1 MEQNSSETTPES
13 TPTADAPAAPRRRAS
28 RRVSTAA
35 AAPEAPEAS
44 AAEAPTASTAPA
56 ASETAASEAAA
67 PEAAAEAP
75 KKRTTRTR
83 KKAADAD
90 VPAAASDET
99 STATEVQAPAET
111 PSAAADAEQAA
122 PKKRTTR
129 TRKKATD
136 AEAAPAADAPVAA
149 DGADQNAEQVSNESA
164 AQSAASTGDTETA
177 APKRTS
183 RSRKSQAA
191 QTAET
196 GDSSAATVQSE
207 SGSATDAPAESA
219 PAAQQTESDDA
230 SADDAGKGR
239 SNRGGRG
246 KNGKQNSGQNQS
258 QNRDQNRDA
267 KQNDKSAEPSE
278 KAERN
283 EKSGGDKNGTD
294 RNGADRN
301 GAERGDKGGES
312 SRSTRTRQRD
322 RKRRGQGDDFE
333 PEISDDDVL
342 LPVGGILDVL
352 DNYAFVRTSGYLPG
366 TSDVYVSLGQ
376 VKKYGLRK
384 GDAVT
389 GSIRQPREGD
399 GNGRQKYNAI
409 VKVDTV
415 NGHSAEEPQ
424 SRGEFAELTPL
435 YPEDRVRLETTREQT
450 APRVIDIVAPIGF
463 GQRALISG
471 PSGSGKSTLIREIA
485 AAVSANHPDAHLML
499 VATSERPEEVTHL
512 QRTINGEV
520 IASTFDRP
528 TEDHTTVAELAVERA
543 KRLVELG
550 HDVVVLL
557 ESVTDVAHAYVDAV
571 PTGGRNATDDPEGV
585 AALQVK
591 RLLAAARNL
600 ENAGSLTIIATADT
614 KTGNPADKALV
625 KTLLPVVNS
634 TIRLSGDAAAA
645 WIFPAVDVARTYT
658 ERETLLRGDADTAKV
673 QQLRRSLT
681 GASAEDAIRG
691 LVERVESTATNADL
705 IARA

>member
-1 MEQNSSETTPES
+1 MEQNSSDITPES
-13 TPTADAPAAPRRRAS
+13 TPADETAAAPRRRAS
-28 RRVSTAA
+28 RRVSTAT
-35 AAPEAPEAS
+35 AAPEATDSSAQPAS
-44 AAEAPTASTAPA
+44 DAAAPAAETAAEAQ
-56 ASETAASEAAA
+56 
-67 PEAAAEAP
+67 AEAP

-90 VPAAASDET
+90 DAGAASAEA
-99 STATEVQAPAET
+99 SSPAEVQAPAET
-111 PSAAADAEQAA
+111 PSAAADAEQTA

-129 TRKKATD
+129 TRKKAADTD
-136 AEAAPAADAPVAA
+136 AGPAADAAQAA

-164 AQSAASTGDTETA
+164 AQSAATTADAASA

-191 QTAET
+191 KAAESAEAA
-196 GDSSAATVQSE
+196 DASSGEQQPEQSA
-207 SGSATDAPAESA
+207 SSAPAETETA
-219 PAAQQTESDDA
+219 AAQSDGDES
-230 SADDAGKGR
+230 SADDAGKGK
-239 SNRGGRG
+239 SGRGGRG
-246 KNGKQNSGQNQS
+246 KNGKQNSGQNQN
-258 QNRDQNRDA
+258 QNQNQGRDA
-267 KQNDKSAEPSE
+267 KQGDKSSDQSE
-278 KAERN
+278 KGERN
-283 EKSGGDKNGTD
+283 EKSGGDKNGGD
-294 RNGADRN
+294 RNGSD
-301 GAERGDKGGES
+301 RGDKGGDAA
-312 SRSTRTRQRD
+312 RSTRTRQRD

-333 PEISDDDVL
+333 PELSDDDVL

-415 NGHSAEEPQ
+415 NGRSAEEQ
-424 SRGEFAELTPL
+424 QARGDFAELTPL
-435 YPEDRVRLETTREQT
+435 YPEDRVRLETTRDQT
-450 APRVIDIVAPIGF
+450 STRVLDVVAPIGF

-471 PSGSGKSTLIREIA
+471 PSGAGKSTLVRDIA
-485 AAVSANHPDAHLML
+485 AAISANHPDAHLML

-550 HDVVVLL
+550 HDVIVLL
-557 ESVTDVAHAYVDAV
+557 ESVTDVARAYADAV
-571 PTGGRNATDDPEGV
+571 PTGGRNASDDPEGV
-585 AALQVK
+585 ATLQVK
-591 RLLAAARNL
+591 RLLSAARNL

-634 TIRLSGDAAAA
+634 TVRLSGDAAAA
-645 WIFPAVDVARTYT
+645 WIFPAIDVARTYT
-658 ERETLLRGDADTAKV
+658 ERESLLRGDADAAKV
-673 QQLRRSLT
+673 QQLRRSLS
-681 GASAEDAIRG
+681 GSSIEDAIRG
-691 LVERVESTATNADL
+691 LVERVEATATNADL

>member
-1 MEQNSSETTPES
+1 MEQNSSDITPES
-13 TPTADAPAAPRRRAS
+13 TPADETAAAPRRRAS
-28 RRVSTAA
+28 RRVSTAT
-35 AAPEAPEAS
+35 AAPEATDSSAQPAS
-44 AAEAPTASTAPA
+44 DAAAPAAETAAEAQ
-56 ASETAASEAAA
+56 
-67 PEAAAEAP
+67 AEAP

-90 VPAAASDET
+90 DAGAASAEA
-99 STATEVQAPAET
+99 SSPAEVQAPAET
-111 PSAAADAEQAA
+111 PSAAADAEQTA

-129 TRKKATD
+129 TRKKTADTD
-136 AEAAPAADAPVAA
+136 AGPAADAAQA
-149 DGADQNAEQVSNESA
+149 TDGSDQNAEQVSNESA
-164 AQSAASTGDTETA
+164 AQSAATTADAASA

-191 QTAET
+191 KAAESAEAA
-196 GDSSAATVQSE
+196 DASSGEQQPEQSA
-207 SGSATDAPAESA
+207 SSAPAETETA
-219 PAAQQTESDDA
+219 AAQSDGDES
-230 SADDAGKGR
+230 SADDAGKGK
-239 SNRGGRG
+239 SGRGGRG
-246 KNGKQNSGQNQS
+246 KNGKQNSGQNQN
-258 QNRDQNRDA
+258 QNQNQNQGRDA
-267 KQNDKSAEPSE
+267 KQGDKSSDQSE
-278 KAERN
+278 KGERN
-283 EKSGGDKNGTD
+283 EKSGGDKNGGD
-294 RNGADRN
+294 RNGSD
-301 GAERGDKGGES
+301 RGDKGGDAA
-312 SRSTRTRQRD
+312 RSTRTRQRD

-333 PEISDDDVL
+333 PELSDDDVL

-415 NGHSAEEPQ
+415 NGRSAEEQ
-424 SRGEFAELTPL
+424 QARGDFAELTPL
-435 YPEDRVRLETTREQT
+435 YPEDRVRLETTRDQT
-450 APRVIDIVAPIGF
+450 STRVLDVVAPIGF

-471 PSGSGKSTLIREIA
+471 PSGAGKSTLVRDIA
-485 AAVSANHPDAHLML
+485 AAISANHPDAHLML

-550 HDVVVLL
+550 HDVIVLL
-557 ESVTDVAHAYVDAV
+557 ESVTDVARAYADAV
-571 PTGGRNATDDPEGV
+571 PTGGRNASDDPEGV
-585 AALQVK
+585 ATLQVK
-591 RLLAAARNL
+591 RLLSAARNL

-625 KTLLPVVNS
+625 KALLPVVNS
-634 TIRLSGDAAAA
+634 TVRLSGDAAAA
-645 WIFPAVDVARTYT
+645 WIFPAIDVARTYT
-658 ERETLLRGDADTAKV
+658 ERESLLRGDADAAKV
-673 QQLRRSLT
+673 QQLRRSLSGSST
-681 GASAEDAIRG
+681 EDAIRG
-691 LVERVESTATNADL
+691 LVERVEATATNADL

>member
-1 MEQNSSETTPES
+1 MEQNSSDITPES
-13 TPTADAPAAPRRRAS
+13 TPVDETAATPRRRAS
-28 RRVSTAA
+28 RRVSTAT
-35 AAPEAPEAS
+35 AAPEATDSSAQPAS
-44 AAEAPTASTAPA
+44 DAAAPA
-56 ASETAASEAAA
+56 AETATEAQ
-67 PEAAAEAP
+67 AEAP

-90 VPAAASDET
+90 DAGAASAEA
-99 STATEVQAPAET
+99 STPAEVQAPAET

-129 TRKKATD
+129 TRKKAADTD
-136 AEAAPAADAPVAA
+136 AAPAADAAQAA

-164 AQSAASTGDTETA
+164 AQSAATADDAQAA

-191 QTAET
+191 KA
-196 GDSSAATVQSE
+196 
-207 SGSATDAPAESA
+207 AESA
-219 PAAQQTESDDA
+219 DAADASAGEQRTEQPAPSVAESAETAAAQSDGEET
-230 SADDAGKGR
+230 SADDAGKGK
-239 SNRGGRG
+239 SGRGGRG
-246 KNGKQNSGQNQS
+246 KNGKQNSGQNQN
-258 QNRDQNRDA
+258 QNQNQGRDA
-267 KQNDKSAEPSE
+267 KQGDKSSEQSE
-278 KAERN
+278 KGERN
-283 EKSGGDKNGTD
+283 EKSGGDKNGGD
-294 RNGADRN
+294 RNGSD
-301 GAERGDKGGES
+301 RGDKNGDAA
-312 SRSTRTRQRD
+312 RSTRTRQRD

-333 PEISDDDVL
+333 PELSDDDVL

-415 NGHSAEEPQ
+415 NGRSAEEQ
-424 SRGEFAELTPL
+424 QARGDFAELTPL
-435 YPEDRVRLETTREQT
+435 YPEDRVRLETTRDQT
-450 APRVIDIVAPIGF
+450 STRVLDVVAPIGF

-471 PSGSGKSTLIREIA
+471 PSGAGKSTLVRDIA
-485 AAVSANHPDAHLML
+485 AAISANHPDAHLML

-550 HDVVVLL
+550 HDVIVLL
-557 ESVTDVAHAYVDAV
+557 ESVTDVARAYVDAV
-571 PTGGRNATDDPEGV
+571 PTGGRNASDDPEGV
-585 AALQVK
+585 ATLQVK

-625 KTLLPVVNS
+625 KALLPVVNS

-645 WIFPAVDVARTYT
+645 WIFPAIDVARTYT
-658 ERETLLRGDADTAKV
+658 ERESLLRGDADAAKV
-673 QQLRRSLT
+673 QQLRRSLSGSNT
-681 GASAEDAIRG
+681 EDAIRG
-691 LVERVESTATNADL
+691 LVERVEATATNADL